1 MALVK
6 RQAKK
11 VVAPISRCDRLFL
24 VHECPPYEC
33 TAQLS
38 PLILVVGGFFCCGS
52 GIKNGP
58 RRDQGMF
65 FYWGVKYLFRM
76 HCVDNRIIS
85 FTLCR
90 DIGYLQVLV
99 VDH

>member
-11 VVAPISRCDRLFL
+11 VLEGVTGCDSMSS
-24 VHECPPYEC
+24 VHECPPCDC

-38 PLILVVGGFFCCGS
+38 PLILVVGGFFVV

-58 RRDQGMF
+58 KRDQ
-65 FYWGVKYLFRM
+65 VKVLLAR
-76 HCVDNRIIS
+76 
-85 FTLCR
+85 
-90 DIGYLQVLV
+90 QVLIQE
-99 VDH
+99 

>member
-38 PLILVVGGFFCCGS
+38 PLILVVGGFF
-52 GIKNGP
+52 
-58 RRDQGMF
+58 
-65 FYWGVKYLFRM
+65 
-76 HCVDNRIIS
+76 
-85 FTLCR
+85 
-90 DIGYLQVLV
+90 V
-99 VDH
+99 VVQA